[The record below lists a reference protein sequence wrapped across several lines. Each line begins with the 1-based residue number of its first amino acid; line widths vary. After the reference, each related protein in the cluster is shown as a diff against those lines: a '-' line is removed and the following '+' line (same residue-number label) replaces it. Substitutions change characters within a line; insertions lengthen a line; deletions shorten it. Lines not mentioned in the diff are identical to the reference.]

1 MNLGRA
7 SIPKYLLLSLL
18 GAVAG
23 VLAFS
28 LFRSA
33 AWERGIMML
42 ALLILAGFLAYAV
55 WLLAF
60 KNRATRVATPQQK
73 QAALQF
79 LPLADKGVIYVY
91 RKQLVGLLVG
101 LDVMLDGK
109 QIGQTRGL
117 RFYRLELAPGTH
129 VLAGDRKCPEPLTFQ
144 IAAGEVLYIE
154 QELVMGLVKGSYRYR
169 QVTDLSQA
177 QQAVYSCKLLLAN
190 A

>member
-7 SIPKYLLLSLL
+7 SIPKYLLLTLI

-23 VLAFS
+23 LFAFF

-42 ALLILAGFLAYAV
+42 ALLILVGFLIYV
-55 WLLAF
+55 IWVLAF

-73 QAALQF
+73 QAALEF
-79 LPLADKGVIYVY
+79 AAVADKGVAYVY

-101 LDVMLDGK
+101 LDVVLDGR

-117 RFYRLELAPGTH
+117 RFYRLELEPGTH
-129 VLAGDRKCPEPLTFQ
+129 VLSGDRKCPEPLTFH
-144 IAAGEVLYIE
+144 IAAGEVRYIE

-169 QVTDLSQA
+169 QVTDLTQA

-190 A
+190 P